1 MASVP
6 LPKLSSEQ
14 QKLSSDM
21 PEDMMKFQ
29 HLQPKAVE
37 AEILENMKMK
47 GPIGYA
53 LNPKK
58 TIRNIV
64 SWSFFL
70 LKSHSTQSLL
80 FQIPYYQHSL
90 QNNDQVMT
98 PINKAKTNH
107 ENGIKM
113 IPKR

>member
-21 PEDMMKFQ
+21 PEDLMKYQ
-29 HLQPKAVE
+29 QLKPKAVD

-64 SWSFFL
+64 SFVCFFTEFL
-70 LKSHSTQSLL
+70 AN
-80 FQIPYYQHSL
+80 FI
-90 QNNDQVMT
+90 
-98 PINKAKTNH
+98 I
-107 ENGIKM
+107 
-113 IPKR
+113 